1 MFNFFMKGAYTLG
14 QSKME
19 MYLAVI
25 KVLDRG
31 DSMAQQQIIR
41 KAGLNLSPSKEFF
54 SFLVELDIINEKT
67 IGPKVEYSITKKGQ
81 MICDYFGLNDENSI
95 FSGTKIFRS

>member
-1 MFNFFMKGAYTLG
+1 MKGAHTLG

-19 MYLAVI
+19 MYLKII

-31 DSMAQQQIIR
+31 DSLGQQQIMR
-41 KAGLNLSPSKEFF
+41 KAGLSSPPSKDFF
-54 SFLVELDIINEKT
+54 NFLIELDLINEET

-81 MICDYFGLNDENSI
+81 MLCDYFGLNDENSI
-95 FSGTKIFRS
+95 FNGSRIFRS